1 MPEPPN
7 PGGGP
12 GWGVA
17 EESLGKGRRRG
28 RDPMGAHWAAAKRWG
43 ADGGVGLQ
51 TALSAPWGEGG
62 VSPTV
67 VLMVVMLGTPPAAP
81 HRLSAVWGAPTDGP
95 LCSDPTNPTAQPPGA
110 QHSTPTPPQTWGA
123 LPALQPPHPPMPREQ
138 QNYLIL
144 SEGEE
149 GRPCPSCSTSLPHKC
164 GAALFMGRAAK
175 SRGTSLFG
183 GQSLRPPLRPPPWGS
198 AALLSSFFAFEGLGL
213 LWGGE
218 WGGGGVPPFPRAVRG
233 AAVSP
238 SRARPTASCG
248 VLWVQLCSRRPP
260 LRLRV
265 ACGAQ
270 VWRGG

>member
-67 VLMVVMLGTPPAAP
+67 VLMVVMLRTPPAAP
-81 HRLSAVWGAPTDGP
+81 HRLSAVRGAPTDGP

-144 SEGEE
+144 S
-149 GRPCPSCSTSLPHKC
+149 
-164 GAALFMGRAAK
+164 
-175 SRGTSLFG
+175 
-183 GQSLRPPLRPPPWGS
+183 
-198 AALLSSFFAFEGLGL
+198 
-213 LWGGE
+213 
-218 WGGGGVPPFPRAVRG
+218 GGGGMGARRDGRAPRAAPACPTSVGQRYLWGEQPKAVALPCLG
-233 AAVSP
+233 ANPCAPPSAPPLGELLPYSAVSSPLKDWGCFGEGNGGGGGGSPRFHGP
-238 SRARPTASCG
+238 SVGLRCPHPVPDPQRRVGFCG
-248 VLWVQLCSRRPP
+248 FSSAV
-260 LRLRV
+260 
-265 ACGAQ
+265 GAHP
-270 VWRGG
+270 

>member
-81 HRLSAVWGAPTDGP
+81 HRLSAVRGAPTDGP
-95 LCSDPTNPTAQPPGA
+95 LCLDPTNPTAQPPGT

-144 SEGEE
+144 SGGEE

-183 GQSLRPPLRPPPWGS
+183 GQSLRPPLCPPLGEVLPYSAVSSPLKDWGC
-198 AALLSSFFAFEGLGL
+198 F
-213 LWGGE
+213 GE
-218 WGGGGVPPFPRAVRG
+218 ENGGGGGSPRFHGPSVGLRCPHPVPDPQRRVGFCGFSSAVG
-233 AAVSP
+233 AHP
-238 SRARPTASCG
+238 
-248 VLWVQLCSRRPP
+248 
-260 LRLRV
+260 
-265 ACGAQ
+265 
-270 VWRGG
+270 

>member
-67 VLMVVMLGTPPAAP
+67 VLMVVMLGTPLAAP
-81 HRLSAVWGAPTDGP
+81 HRLSAVRGAPTDGP

-144 SEGEE
+144 SGGGGW
-149 GRPCPSCSTSLPHKC
+149 GR
-164 GAALFMGRAAK
+164 G
-175 SRGTSLFG
+175 GTAV
-183 GQSLRPPLRPPPWGS
+183 PLVQHQPAPQVWGS
-198 AALLSSFFAFEGLGL
+198 AIYGASSQKPWHFLV
-213 LWGGE
+213 WGPIPA
-218 WGGGGVPPFPRAVRG
+218 PPP
-233 AAVSP
+233 P
-238 SRARPTASCG
+238 P
-248 VLWVQLCSRRPP
+248 PP
-260 LRLRV
+260 LGKCCPTQQFLRL
-265 ACGAQ
+265 
-270 VWRGG
+270 